1 VRGAHRVVDSTDRG
15 CRDGFRSRIDAVPLP
30 EGLYRGLE
38 YPGDVNLR
46 YVVEEIREH
55 RADREWWRKRF
66 LTHVVGRY
74 FERFPPTGRSRV
86 VDREWDTLL
95 LLDACR
101 YDLFEETL
109 RDHPLPGELSMRRSM
124 ESGTPGYLRENY
136 AGRTFH
142 DVVYVTANPYV
153 NTELPSGTFHE
164 VVPVWRD
171 GWDEEL
177 ATVTPETVAKA
188 AREAHTEHPNK
199 RLVVHFNQPHT
210 PFIGDE
216 SIEGRGMSNLRAKA
230 VGGERVTDA
239 RTPFERLGAGEFD
252 RETVWLAYRS
262 NLDRALPAVE
272 ALMTEF
278 EGLTAVTSDH
288 GNALGERAWPFPV
301 RVYGHPLG
309 VLIPALLEVPWL
321 THQNGP
327 RRETV
332 AEPPVPI
339 ERTRSDAGE
348 GIDEETRERLRNL
361 GYAE

>member
-1 VRGAHRVVDSTDRG
+1 M
-15 CRDGFRSRIDAVPLP
+15 
-30 EGLYRGLE
+30 
-38 YPGDVNLR
+38 NLR
-46 YVVEEIREH
+46 YAVEEVREH
-55 RADREWWRKRF
+55 GADREWWRKRF
-66 LTHVVGRY
+66 LTHVAGRY
-74 FERFPPTGRSRV
+74 YRRFPPAGRSRV

-124 ESGTPGYLRENY
+124 ESGTPGYLAENF
-136 AGRTFH
+136 AGGTFH

-153 NTELPSGTFHE
+153 DTELPPGTFHE

-177 ATVTPETVAKA
+177 ATVTPERMAEA
-188 AREAHTEHPNK
+188 ARQADAEHPDK

-210 PFIGDE
+210 PFIGE
-216 SIEGRGMSNLRAKA
+216 ERIEGRGMANLRARA
-230 VGGERVTDA
+230 VGGERTTDA
-239 RTPFERLGAGEFD
+239 RTPFERLGAGELD
-252 RETVWLAYRS
+252 RETVWRAYRS
-262 NLDRALPAVE
+262 NLERVLPVVE
-272 ALMTEF
+272 SLLEEF

-309 VLIPALLEVPWL
+309 VLIPALIEVPWL
-321 THQNGP
+321 AHRNGP

-332 AEPPVPI
+332 AEPPVQS
-339 ERTRSDAGE
+339 EGE
-348 GIDEETRERLRNL
+348 EGGDGPGEEVRDRLRDL